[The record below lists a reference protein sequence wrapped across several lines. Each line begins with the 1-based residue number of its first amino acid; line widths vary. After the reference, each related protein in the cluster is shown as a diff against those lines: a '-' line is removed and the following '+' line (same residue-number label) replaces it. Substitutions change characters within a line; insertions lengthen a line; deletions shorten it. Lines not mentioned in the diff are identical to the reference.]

1 MSQKT
6 DNQPLAQA
14 FTIAD
19 LPGRVRKYVDVPQG
33 RRGVTVD
40 GDGEVEIFEPGRHL
54 VLSGIGR
61 LLGGGAG
68 FRAGFIPAGP
78 FTARIK
84 AENLLSDDDVLI
96 DASLLAEVE
105 VMDPSR
111 FFTQW
116 VIPRGVIHGTS
127 LDLSSEAAWQVLG
140 SQTRNHTAADLISG
154 AANERILAH
163 IRAGL
168 ESCFNSQGLYL
179 DFINFVSFWRADDRA
194 LAAEKTLVLR
204 DRLREV
210 ELEEKMAEVET
221 EIQFQ
226 DFVNQL
232 EPELVDKIG
241 LHPVVDSSKA
251 KEAGQEGDSI
261 LDTFLSWT
269 NFESKKDENG
279 KHFRIDGLLRR
290 AGKKEEKK
298 PRRGRKFPKW
308 WWLPR
313 AVWMVFVFLVAFLLT
328 KVVNWIAGDASWG
341 DRWQFHLAVWGFAI
355 VAILESLKTLIQ
367 KREKLEQ
374 VYLSEPGSTFVND
387 LVGKDRLHAD
397 ALVRGQCQQDLNTA
411 EKTMNDL
418 RSRVYKDGDEEAA
431 LKIRTL
437 EKKFARVGEQVM
449 NPNTSVPPYVTDLKV
464 SRKLWDEY
472 LDYDEEL
479 LARVSALNEDVKQ
492 FQQAYPQ
499 GKATLERLDQLEGR
513 LDAFRYH
520 FENRSQALRSSEE
533 QRDRYR
539 IQN

>member
-1 MSQKT
+1 MSQNN

-19 LPGRVRKYVDVPQG
+19 LPGRVRKYLDVPQG

-40 GDGEVEIFEPGRHL
+40 GDGEVETFEPGRHL

-61 LLGGGAG
+61 LLGGGGG
-68 FRAGFIPAGP
+68 FRAGYVPAGP

-105 VMDPSR
+105 VMDPGR

-116 VIPRGVIHGTS
+116 VIPRGLIHGTS

-168 ESCFNSQGLYL
+168 ESCFNGQGLYL

-194 LAAEKTLVLR
+194 LAAEKAQVLR

-232 EPELVDKIG
+232 EPELVDKVG

-251 KEAGQEGDSI
+251 KEAGQEGGSI
-261 LDTFLSWT
+261 LDTFRSWI
-269 NFESKKDENG
+269 NFESEKGENG
-279 KHFRIDGLLRR
+279 RHFRLDGLFRR
-290 AGKKEEKK
+290 AGKKDEEEA
-298 PRRGRKFPKW
+298 RRGRKRPKW

-313 AVWMVFVFLVAFLLT
+313 AAWMAFVFLIAFLLT
-328 KVVNWIAGDASWG
+328 KMVNWIAGDAGWV
-341 DRWQFHLAVWGFAI
+341 DRWQFHLAVWGFAV

-367 KREKLEQ
+367 KREQLER
-374 VYLSEPGSTFVND
+374 VRWPEPGSTFVDD
-387 LVGKDRLHAD
+387 LVGKDRLQAD
-397 ALVRGQCQQDLNTA
+397 ALVRRQCQQDLSTA
-411 EKTMNDL
+411 EKTLNDL
-418 RSRVYKDGDEEAA
+418 RSRVYKEGDEDAA
-431 LKIRTL
+431 LKIRAL
-437 EKKFARVGEQVM
+437 EKKVARVGEQVM
-449 NPNTSVPPYVTDLKV
+449 NPNTGVPPYVTDLKV
-464 SRKLWDEY
+464 SRKLWDDY
-472 LDYDEEL
+472 LDYDEKL
-479 LARVSALNEDVKQ
+479 LVRVSALNQDVQQ
-492 FQQAYPQ
+492 FQQDYTR
-499 GKATLERLDQLEGR
+499 GSTSLHRLDQLEGR

-533 QRDRYR
+533 QKDHYR